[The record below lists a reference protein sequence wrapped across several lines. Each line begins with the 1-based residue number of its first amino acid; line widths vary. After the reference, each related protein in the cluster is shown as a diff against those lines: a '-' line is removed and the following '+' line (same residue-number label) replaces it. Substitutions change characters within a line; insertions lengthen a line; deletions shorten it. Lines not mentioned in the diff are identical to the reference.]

1 MIRRKIWATA
11 TFCLAVAGAA
21 HAQSGPK
28 ATLGK
33 PGGYIARGAAPTP
46 APGYPQYVP
55 RNYVAPNPPTYA
67 APTPNL
73 MPGTPVMMGEPVA
86 PPAPLPPGAQ
96 IVSEGTVLFA
106 SEQDPKELGPA
117 PMVVDPKTPAPM
129 GSTPMGSTPMG
140 TTLPVPMSPKAM
152 PGAPMAA
159 PGTIVTPLP
168 MGTVVE
174 GAPVMS
180 GPLVGGPI
188 NGGPIV
194 DGYGGTGSPFMDVCG
209 GMMPQAWVSAEYI
222 NWKFRGAHVPALVTI
237 APAGAPGTLG
247 TAGTAAV
254 YGGDDRQSDWQN
266 GFRVRAGMWLD
277 QGSGV
282 DVGFFWLGE
291 AKDRFAFGSGGDPGI
306 FRPFFN
312 TFTGAEDGALVA
324 FVDPVFGPIV
334 SGRVA
339 VDATTDLW
347 GADANYRTGWNTG
360 LGGRFDVLCGLR
372 YARLE
377 EELTVSST
385 LTTLIAAGAAPAGTV
400 ITVTDSF
407 KTRNQFVGPQ
417 VGVVGE
423 WQMGNMTFG
432 LRGTIAAGATFQRT
446 EIGGSSGSTTPAGAT
461 VSAAGGVLALPS
473 NIGTT
478 DRTRFSILPE
488 VGVTAGYQVM
498 DNLRVFAG
506 YNVLS
511 WTNVARAGEQINR
524 RVNGTFIPD
533 PTTGTAA
540 GVGSPAPLARERD
553 SSFWV
558 HGWTAG
564 VEWRW

>member
-28 ATLGK
+28 ATLGQ
-33 PGGYIARGAAPTP
+33 PGYIARGAAP

-55 RNYVAPNPPTYA
+55 RNYVAPTPPTYA
-67 APTPNL
+67 APA
-73 MPGTPVMMGEPVA
+73 PGAPVMVGEPVA
-86 PPAPLPPGAQ
+86 PPAPLPPGAM

-106 SEQDPKELGPA
+106 SEQDPKEIGPT
-117 PMVVDPKTPAPM
+117 PMVVDPKKAPPM
-129 GSTPMGSTPMG
+129 GTPMG
-140 TTLPVPMSPKAM
+140 TTLPVPMAPKVM
-152 PGAPMAA
+152 PGTPMAT
-159 PGTIVTPLP
+159 PGTPVP

-174 GAPVMS
+174 GAPVMT

-188 NGGPIV
+188 NGGPIL
-194 DGYGGTGSPFMDVCG
+194 DGYGSGSPFLDVMG
-209 GMMPQAWVSAEYI
+209 GMPQAWVSGEYI
-222 NWKFRGAHVPALVTI
+222 NWKFRGAHYPALVTI

-247 TAGTAAV
+247 APGTAAV
-254 YGGDDRQSDWQN
+254 YGGEDRQSDWQT
-266 GFRVRAGMWLD
+266 GFRVRGGMWLD
-277 QGSGV
+277 ACSGI

-291 AKDRFAFGSGGDPGI
+291 ARDRFAFGSGGDPGI

-312 TFTGAEDGALVA
+312 TFTGAEDAALVA
-324 FVDPVFGPIV
+324 FVDPVFGPVV
-334 SGRVA
+334 SGAVA
-339 VDATTDLW
+339 VDHTTRLW
-347 GADANYRTGWNTG
+347 GVDANYRTGWNTG
-360 LGGRFDVLCGLR
+360 LGGRFDVLAGLR

-377 EELTVSST
+377 EELNITST
-385 LTTLIAAGAAPAGTV
+385 LTTLVAAGAAPAGTV

-417 VGVVGE
+417 VGLVGE
-423 WQMGNMTFG
+423 WQFGNMTFG
-432 LRGTIAAGATFQRT
+432 LRGTIAAGATFQRS
-446 EIGGSSGSTTPAGAT
+446 EVAGASGSVTPAGGT
-461 VSAAGGVLALPS
+461 VGAVGGVLALPS
-473 NIGTT
+473 NIGER

-511 WTNVARAGEQINR
+511 WTSVGRAAERIDRN
-524 RVNGTFIPD
+524 VNGTFIAD

-540 GVGSPAPLARERD
+540 GVGRPFPTTRERD